1 MIPLYHHR
9 FLRNPSELKSI
20 KNISLLRQQMEAQAA
35 AHKLAA
41 QHIATLR
48 GLSPQG
54 SATLSSLA
62 AAGAALVNSQQ
73 EQSSAQ
79 AAAAAAGANRQD
91 SSDIGQEEEA
101 SPSPNREIAEHHQS
115 SHSDEPTDL
124 TLDADEKA
132 RLRERL
138 EREHRSYLSVTTTA
152 TKISQPTAEEAQL
165 RDREQLNG
173 QTAFD
178 FRRLMPQSM
187 AVESE
192 NC

>member
-1 MIPLYHHR
+1 MMLSVSR

-54 SATLSSLA
+54 GASLTSLA
-62 AAGAALVNSQQ
+62 AAGAALVNQ
-73 EQSSAQ
+73 
-79 AAAAAAGANRQD
+79 QD
-91 SSDIGQEEEA
+91 SGISTQTPIADSSEIERDEDET
-101 SPSPNREIAEHHQS
+101 SPTPNADMAGHHQS
-115 SHSDEPTDL
+115 SNSDEPTDL

-138 EREHRSYLSVTTTA
+138 EREQRSILSVTTTA
-152 TKISQPTAEEAQL
+152 TKISQQSPDESQL
-165 RDREQLNG
+165 RDREDLNG
-173 QTAFD
+173 RPAFD

-187 AVESE
+187 SVKSE